1 MTKPFAHR
9 CSRWREP
16 KSQGFT
22 LVEILVAVAAL
33 TVISTMVVKSTG
45 QSLRREVL
53 NSLTV
58 DLYGW
63 LEGVQRK
70 AMSVDP
76 SQRAANPAAF
86 PPCTVTFN
94 TGTLTPG
101 SVLAQTPA
109 ECAPGSQQR
118 DGVAEF
124 LLPNFNSKANFV
136 VQTFNGN
143 SVTFSPRGTVTFTDG
158 ASTNPLTGPFTIE
171 ISREGGSLA
180 RCLRM
185 EPLLGFMAIGSLNN
199 QNPSAS
205 QDCPE
210 NSFDGVF

>member
-1 MTKPFAHR
+1 MTWPLSHR
-9 CSRWREP
+9 RSLRHPPRWE
-16 KSQGFT
+16 GFT
-22 LVEILVAVAAL
+22 LAEILVVVALLGIISAL
-33 TVISTMVVKSTG
+33 VVRSTG

-58 DLYGW
+58 ELYGW

-76 SQRAANPAAF
+76 SQRAANPQAF
-86 PPCTVTFN
+86 PPCTVTFK

-101 SVLAQTPA
+101 SVLAETPEA
-109 ECAPGSQQR
+109 CAPGSEVR
-118 DGVAEF
+118 NGLAVF
-124 LLPNFNSKANFV
+124 PLPNFNAKTNFV

-143 SVTFSPRGTVTFTDG
+143 TVTFSPRGTVIFSDSG
-158 ASTNPLTGPFTIE
+158 STNPVSGPLTIE
-171 ISREGGSLA
+171 ISREGGSLV
-180 RCLRM
+180 RCLRV
-185 EPLLGFMAIGSLNN
+185 EPLLGFLAIGSLNN

-210 NSFDGVF
+210 SSFDGVF

>member
-1 MTKPFAHR
+1 MTKPLAHR
-9 CSRWREP
+9 LSPWRKP
-16 KSQGFT
+16 KPQGFS
-22 LVEILVAVAAL
+22 LAEILVVVAVLAI
-33 TVISTMVVKSTG
+33 ISTMVVKSTG

-58 DLYGW
+58 ELYGW

-76 SQRAANPAAF
+76 SQRAANPQAF

-109 ECAPGSQQR
+109 ACAPGSQER
-118 DGVAEF
+118 DGVAQF
-124 LLPNFNSKANFV
+124 LLPNFNANTNFV

-143 SVTFSPRGTVTFTDG
+143 TVTFSPRGTVTISNG
-158 ASTNPLTGPFTIE
+158 SSSNSVAGPLTIE
-171 ISREGGSLA
+171 ISREGGSLV
-180 RCLRM
+180 RCLRV
-185 EPLLGFMAIGSLNN
+185 EPLLGFLAIGSLNN
-199 QNPSAS
+199 QNPSAG

-210 NSFDGVF
+210 SSFDGVF